1 MEGHYHPPKGVVFT
15 ELKQEKWVDG
25 YKKWQASKI

>member
-1 MEGHYHPPKGVVFT
+1 MEGHYHPPKGITFT

-25 YKKWQASKI
+25 YKKWKASKI